1 MLNSK
6 KALSN
11 EKETSKNKTPKI
23 KEYRTLGRTGFK
35 VSDIGFGGT
44 KINDE
49 EVLKALIR
57 EGLNYIDT
65 SESYRN
71 GNGEVLIGNA
81 IKEFDRKSLFI
92 TTKMRDVLNPFD
104 SKEQVLKLAR
114 GSLERLNTEY
124 IDCYM
129 IHAAQNTEIVKDKY
143 FHEAMNQLKSEGRVR
158 FCGVSCHG
166 NSPTYVPSENETLKK
181 MDEILLSAV
190 EDGRFDVLLMA
201 YNYQMQDMGNRVMKA
216 CKENNIGMTI
226 MKTAIYNNYVRIK
239 EQIEKD
245 IKEGIEVTDFR
256 KQVMQLWGQDVEQ
269 AEIFNKKYNLTG
281 EDEIKSATIR
291 FALDNPNT
299 DSVLVSFGSFEDI
312 DKYLALS
319 GKPLSSSEHKM
330 LKDYEE
336 AFGCFYCRH
345 ACGECEKYCPH
356 HVPVN
361 TIMRYNQYFH
371 AQDRRE
377 YATEQYASLPG
388 HNAEMCEKCKG
399 YCEKAC
405 PHNVAIQSMLN
416 FAHKDLTTLA

>member
-269 AEIFNKKYNLTG
+269 AEIFNKKCNN
-281 EDEIKSATIR
+281 SFCIR
-291 FALDNPNT
+291 
-299 DSVLVSFGSFEDI
+299 
-312 DKYLALS
+312 
-319 GKPLSSSEHKM
+319 
-330 LKDYEE
+330 
-336 AFGCFYCRH
+336 
-345 ACGECEKYCPH
+345 
-356 HVPVN
+356 
-361 TIMRYNQYFH
+361 
-371 AQDRRE
+371 
-377 YATEQYASLPG
+377 
-388 HNAEMCEKCKG
+388 
-399 YCEKAC
+399 
-405 PHNVAIQSMLN
+405 
-416 FAHKDLTTLA
+416 